1 MKILIKFKQKIFD
14 YVKNNFKEYM
24 LVLLLFIIGVF
35 IGVMIINNLVQTKI
49 DEVKKYIEEFITK
62 IKSIENIS

>member
-1 MKILIKFKQKIFD
+1 MYKHRYYLRRNYFMKILIKFKQKIFD

-35 IGVMIINNLVQTKI
+35 IGVMIINNLEQTKI
-49 DEVKKYIEEFITK
+49 DEVKKYI
-62 IKSIENIS
+62 